1 MPYQHFAL
9 EEGYC
14 LAGFWEKGQ
23 GIRVAAR
30 MPQRP
35 PPAASRGLGRN
46 RGKRGYH
53 PYGAYSKAKH
63 QGRMPHR
70 LLQGVWGGE
79 AGICGDGL
87 KCGAL
92 EPGAGCG
99 AMGEGTSRHRTGL
112 SGTLPAHQ
120 AGLLPRGVSA
130 RGHLRRRGRRRVERR
145 AGYNTIHLGRIIP
158 GRRRRQA
165 PARGLAAVNA
175 RSHPIQDVTKHPC
188 PLLVGHGYVNP
199 APKAPAGGAAALE
212 DCLHEDVFERIDV

>member
-9 EEGYC
+9 EEGDC

-35 PPAASRGLGRN
+35 PSAASRGLGRN

-63 QGRMPHR
+63 RGRMPRR
-70 LLQGVWGGE
+70 LLQRVWGGE

-99 AMGEGTSRHRTGL
+99 AMGEGISRHRTGL

-120 AGLLPRGVSA
+120 AGLLPRGQRQGTPAPPGEAEGGAQGRVQYNPPGAHHPGTPQAASPCPWA
-130 RGHLRRRGRRRVERR
+130 CRRQRPLPPHPGRNKAPMPPTRGAWVRQPGAEGTGRRCCR
-145 AGYNTIHLGRIIP
+145 P
-158 GRRRRQA
+158 
-165 PARGLAAVNA
+165 RGL
-175 RSHPIQDVTKHPC
+175 PP
-188 PLLVGHGYVNP
+188 
-199 APKAPAGGAAALE
+199 
-212 DCLHEDVFERIDV
+212 